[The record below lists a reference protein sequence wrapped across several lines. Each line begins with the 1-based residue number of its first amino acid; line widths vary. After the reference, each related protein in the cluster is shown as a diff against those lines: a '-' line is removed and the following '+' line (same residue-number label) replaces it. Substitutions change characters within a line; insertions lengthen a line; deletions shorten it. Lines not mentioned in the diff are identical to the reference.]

1 MMEQILE
8 KLTKYKISFS
18 QIDEKI
24 LMDLTNVSACAS
36 DCNNNES
43 SGKSYCLVSEKNEC
57 QFVVPKN
64 NLVSGTDNMKLY
76 FGRISDELL
85 RYKRVQLFMLNPKSY
100 LNIGNNEYKINSD
113 EFLLL
118 QSLLNP
124 EYFKDMEPFNTNKF
138 IQNVDYNNSN
148 PAISQKYSNESI
160 SLKEQQET
168 MEQSNENQLGNECIN
183 VIRDVI
189 GNPTT
194 SLWKRNFQNKKFNE
208 IVFNNTSNCSY
219 QVILYI
225 LEDKLRKLITV
236 ENLKVTLWNAYSTY
250 YEKYTNKILTILKK
264 QGKSKILENVMKN
277 KVSFEDV
284 LFSESYFLTDLDI
297 WMLADKLK
305 LPIILFSS
313 TKLGNLVDSI
323 DWLLLGGDLS
333 KPFYFIR
340 SPQNM
345 KTVSTTGYNLI
356 TPAVELSEV
365 NEFYLLLQDKLL
377 KNKDSPQ
384 DNLLTLGDYLE
395 KYIYIKK

>member
-1 MMEQILE
+1 M
-8 KLTKYKISFS
+8 FS
-18 QIDEKI
+18 EIDEKI
-24 LMDLTNVSACAS
+24 LMDLNNISACSA
-36 DCNNNES
+36 DCNES
-43 SGKSYCLVSEKNEC
+43 SGKTYCLVNDNGEC
-57 QFVVPKN
+57 QFIIPKN
-64 NLVSGTDNMKLY
+64 NLVSGQDNMKLY
-76 FGRISDELL
+76 FARISDELL
-85 RYKRVQLFMLNPKSY
+85 RYNRVQLFMLNPKSY

-118 QSLLNP
+118 QSLLTP
-124 EYFKDMEPFNTNKF
+124 EYFKDIEPFNTNKF
-138 IQNVDYNNSN
+138 IQNIDYNNSN
-148 PAISQKYSNESI
+148 PAISQKYSNEPI
-160 SLKEQQET
+160 LLREQE
-168 MEQSNENQLGNECIN
+168 EALEKSAENQLGNECIN

-208 IVFNNTSNCSY
+208 IVFNNTPNCSY
-219 QVILYI
+219 RVIIHI
-225 LEDKLRKLITV
+225 LEDKLKKLITV
-236 ENLKVTLWNAYSTY
+236 ENLKVTLWNAYSKY
-250 YEKYTNKILTILKK
+250 YEKYSNKILTILKK
-264 QGKSKILENVMKN
+264 QGKTKLLENVVKN
-277 KVSFEDV
+277 KISFEDIIA
-284 LFSESYFLTDLDI
+284 SDSYYLTDLDI

-345 KTVSTTGYNLI
+345 KPTSMTGYNLI

-384 DNLLTLGDYLE
+384 ENLVTLGDYLE